1 MAAEGYRHTHN
12 LKKYLLRLFVFAV
25 VSHFA
30 YTFCFGISP
39 IPFRDS
45 VLNQTSV
52 IWPLFL
58 AVVALYVCDDEK
70 RAFPLKVWQ
79 KTLLIL
85 LLCALAFPSDWSCF
99 PVLCTLHIDANR
111 GNLKKQVLGMLA
123 YLSMYVLVW
132 CLCIDVVYGLLQFGV
147 VLVWPLMHFYNGTRG
162 KMPGGKWFFYFFY
175 AGHLFLCGL
184 LSSPSARLERLGRFI
199 FPKGGVWGEPQL
211 PPPARGAGV
220 RRHRTPRPLP
230 SRQNILP
237 EIAHGFELKGALPAA
252 RPQRHAPR
260 RAAGR

>member
-1 MAAEGYRHTHN
+1 MEQAVSPFGKKAPAGLSGTELKVIAILSMLIDHLADTFFPGYGREWWLIGLHLIGRLAAPILWFMAAEGYRHTHN

-70 RAFPLKVWQ
+70 RAFSLKAWQ

-162 KMPGGKWFFYFFY
+162 KIPGGKWFFYFFY

-184 LSSPSARLERLGRFI
+184 LRLL
-199 FPKGGVWGEPQL
+199 L
-211 PPPARGAGV
+211 
-220 RRHRTPRPLP
+220 
-230 SRQNILP
+230 
-237 EIAHGFELKGALPAA
+237 HG
-252 RPQRHAPR
+252 
-260 RAAGR
+260 

>member
-1 MAAEGYRHTHN
+1 MLIDHLADTFFPGYGREWWLIGLHLIGRLAAPILWFMAAEGYRHTHN

-30 YTFCFGISP
+30 YAFCFGISP

-70 RAFPLKVWQ
+70 RAFPLKAWQ

-111 GNLKKQVLGMLA
+111 GDLKKQVLGMLA

-184 LSSPSARLERLGRFI
+184 LRLL
-199 FPKGGVWGEPQL
+199 L
-211 PPPARGAGV
+211 
-220 RRHRTPRPLP
+220 
-230 SRQNILP
+230 
-237 EIAHGFELKGALPAA
+237 HG
-252 RPQRHAPR
+252 
-260 RAAGR
+260 

>member
-1 MAAEGYRHTHN
+1 MRRERLDSETVFAGMEPRRAVRYMAFPAIVSQLIVLLYNLADTFFPGYGREWWLIGLHLIGRLAAPILWFMAAEGYRHTHN

-70 RAFPLKVWQ
+70 RAFPLVWQ

-85 LLCALAFPSDWSCF
+85 LLCAVCGGSAW
-99 PVLCTLHIDANR
+99 I
-111 GNLKKQVLGMLA
+111 
-123 YLSMYVLVW
+123 YLYSYLVYV
-132 CLCIDVVYGLLQFGV
+132 
-147 VLVWPLMHFYNGTRG
+147 G
-162 KMPGGKWFFYFFY
+162 KMK
-175 AGHLFLCGL
+175 
-184 LSSPSARLERLGRFI
+184 
-199 FPKGGVWGEPQL
+199 
-211 PPPARGAGV
+211 
-220 RRHRTPRPLP
+220 
-230 SRQNILP
+230 
-237 EIAHGFELKGALPAA
+237 
-252 RPQRHAPR
+252 
-260 RAAGR
+260 